1 MKQEKYSYSNTPF
14 EYANEK
20 DSFASCFKRSK
31 PWWASGIILFA
42 TVTFIMSFLTV
53 KRMWCLQRACNSC
66 NYTCTHCVLHSGAL
80 PQANEEAG
88 HEEMESVSQER
99 RGSVSS
105 SCCGSS
111 RNFTVGFL
119 GNYSFMP
126 LSVQR
131 LTHFLVS
138 ILQYFLILK
147 QDSTKSKPT
156 CPAWGKCIFVI
167 QIIFNDSFLL
177 KLLGYKNKE
186 RSVGKLLSV
195 DFRKYLTGTSETS

>member
-20 DSFASCFKRSK
+20 ESFASCFKRSK
-31 PWWASGIILFA
+31 PWWVSGIILFA

-66 NYTCTHCVLHSGAL
+66 NYTCTHCVLHSEAL

-88 HEEMESVSQER
+88 HEEMKSASQER
-99 RGSVSS
+99 LESMSS

-111 RNFTVGFL
+111 RNFTVRFL
-119 GNYSFMP
+119 GNYNFVP

-138 ILQYFLILK
+138 ILPYFLILK

-156 CPAWGKCIFVI
+156 CQLGKSVYLLFKL
-167 QIIFNDSFLL
+167 FNDSFLL
-177 KLLGYKNKE
+177 KLQEYKNKE
-186 RSVGKLLSV
+186 QSVGKLLSM
-195 DFRKYLTGTSETS
+195 DFSKYLAGTSETS